1 MPTTLKDFESVFPK
15 LVDDLSAQC
24 KQYNLPANALEWYEK
39 VIRSTP
45 YYGPDRPSNAIN
57 SPYSTTPSAE
67 NVTAASP
74 SPTRPRSFS
83 QTPA

>member
-15 LVDDLSAQC
+15 LVEDISAQC

-39 VIRSTP
+39 VILPAPMPVLIHPSDETCSHSSTI
-45 YYGPDRPSNAIN
+45 PSVG
-57 SPYSTTPSAE
+57 

-74 SPTRPRSFS
+74 FRTQRPSSS
-83 QTPA
+83 QTLA